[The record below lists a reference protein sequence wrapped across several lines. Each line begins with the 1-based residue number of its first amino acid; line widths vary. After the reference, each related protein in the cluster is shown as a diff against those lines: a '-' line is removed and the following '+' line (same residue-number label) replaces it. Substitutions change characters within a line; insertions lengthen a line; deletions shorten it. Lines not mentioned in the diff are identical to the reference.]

1 MASFDN
7 YVRCTLCGMVFY
19 REMRNMK
26 KKTAF
31 VIGILGVLLVF
42 GAAVALAQNASD
54 EKTNDAENHECTPE
68 MMENTPE
75 NCTGQMMQSGACEN
89 MMNGANGCSKITGN
103 SKPAGDKTKENGH
116 CKNMGSGM
124 GSMMDSGANKF

>member
-1 MASFDN
+1 
-7 YVRCTLCGMVFY
+7 
-19 REMRNMK
+19 MK
-26 KKTAF
+26 KKTVL

-42 GAAVALAQNASD
+42 SAAVALAQNTS
-54 EKTNDAENHECTPE
+54 EKTKDAENHECTPE
-68 MMENTPE
+68 MMKNTPE
-75 NCTGQMMQSGACEN
+75 NCPGQMMQSGACEN

-103 SKPAGDKTKENGH
+103 SKPAGDTETKENGH